1 VCFLPK
7 KEITVD
13 ELKKLLDEK
22 RNDFV
27 IIDVRTRLEYSLYHI
42 PTALNIPLSSID
54 ENNINWLDKYKGKK
68 IIFVCSTTNRSRFAI
83 GLLESF
89 GVNTENMFYLNGG
102 MSEWVEKDYP
112 TVEEGLPEEYS

>member
-1 VCFLPK
+1 MSK

-22 RNDFV
+22 RDDFV
-27 IIDVRTRLEYSLYHI
+27 IIDVRTRLEYALYHI
-42 PTALNIPLSSID
+42 PTAINIPLSSID

-83 GLLESF
+83 GLLKSF

-112 TVEEGLPEEYS
+112 TVEEDLPEEYS